1 MPSVKA
7 EDISRKCRASA
18 SGSELKGRAP
28 TMPVLCDRGGVHKLQ
43 AAFATA
49 ELARKAKLEK
59 MQAAW
64 CAREADIDARLK
76 DANDVLARTL
86 PADREAAQMSVDVIE
101 EERRNFYTAQRK
113 EKVQLEE
120 ARRTAKSA
128 STTPRWRSSAST
140 IEKSRARCARSLRR
154 HLR

>member
-1 MPSVKA
+1 
-7 EDISRKCRASA
+7 
-18 SGSELKGRAP
+18 
-28 TMPVLCDRGGVHKLQ
+28 MPVLCDRGGVHKLQ

-86 PADREAAQMSVDVIE
+86 PADREAAQMSD
-101 EERRNFYTAQRK
+101 
-113 EKVQLEE
+113 QLEE
-120 ARRTAKSA
+120 ARRTAKRKHDAEVEEQRVHNRDIKGKVRKKFKAALAVTAARDSIAERAKATAKAAIA
-128 STTPRWRSSAST
+128 SVLAAY
-140 IEKSRARCARSLRR
+140 KDKAAV
-154 HLR
+154 

>member
-1 MPSVKA
+1 
-7 EDISRKCRASA
+7 
-18 SGSELKGRAP
+18 
-28 TMPVLCDRGGVHKLQ
+28 MPVLCDRGGVHKLQ

-128 STTPRWRSSAST
+128 STTPRWRSSVST
-140 IEKSRARCARSLRR
+140 IETSRARCARSLRR

>member
-1 MPSVKA
+1 
-7 EDISRKCRASA
+7 
-18 SGSELKGRAP
+18 
-28 TMPVLCDRGGVHKLQ
+28 MPVLCDRGGVHKLQ

-113 EKVQLEE
+113 EKVQLEVRGGAADRE
-120 ARRTAKSA
+120 AQARRRGGGADVILRGDE
-128 STTPRWRSSAST
+128 TTQYT
-140 IEKSRARCARSLRR
+140 
-154 HLR
+154 